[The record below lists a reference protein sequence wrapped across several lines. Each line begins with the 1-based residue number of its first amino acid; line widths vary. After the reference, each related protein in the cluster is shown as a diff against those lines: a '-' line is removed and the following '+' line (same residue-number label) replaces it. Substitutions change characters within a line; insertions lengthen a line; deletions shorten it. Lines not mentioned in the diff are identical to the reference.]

1 MKKTNARHQSASRTI
16 NRFNPGNEQ
25 TTLNETG
32 PLWGRGTVCQ
42 KRMEYGKGT
51 EMIGELTK
59 RSFEVPAL
67 LERHNAFE
75 QEVCRTVFQDKY
87 SSSVK
92 TYHVID
98 HLISRGEELG
108 LMGVPSYLAAIEA
121 LKRFSSYHAGLIRGF
136 AGERRVFY
144 AIKHVGPGFEQLVN
158 AELDY
163 EGEHDEFD
171 QILVSRQ
178 GLVIVEVKNYS
189 SSAAIGS
196 DGILRFEDGSGRMR
210 NVGERMASKRYVL
223 REVLSD
229 AIGRELPDERIVSLV
244 VNANEKTF
252 IRNDSDRVEVQSTGS
267 IARRV
272 EELLRG
278 DEVLGA
284 EDVSAIKAAL
294 EAAHHPIEIEPE
306 IDFEYVSATLHEA
319 LSLIAR
325 SVAEEKEDE
334 DFARVS
340 APESETCSV
349 SQAQR
354 PSPALISGAVALLLG
369 LAGGY
374 VLGSTGK
381 WR

>member
-1 MKKTNARHQSASRTI
+1 MK
-16 NRFNPGNEQ
+16 
-25 TTLNETG
+25 
-32 PLWGRGTVCQ
+32 C
-42 KRMEYGKGT
+42 
-51 EMIGELTK
+51 ELTK
-59 RSFEVPAL
+59 KSFEMPAL
-67 LERHNAFE
+67 LERHNDFE
-75 QEVCRTVFQDKY
+75 QAICRTVFQDKY

-98 HLISRGEELG
+98 HLIARGEELG

-144 AIKHVGPGFEQLVN
+144 AIKHVGSGFEQLVN

-196 DGILRFEDGSGRMR
+196 DGILRFEDESGRMR
-210 NVGERMASKRYVL
+210 KVGERMASKRYVL
-223 REVLSD
+223 REVVSN
-229 AIGRELPDERIVSLV
+229 AIGRELSDERIVSLV

-278 DEVLGA
+278 DEVLG
-284 EDVSAIKAAL
+284 K
-294 EAAHHPIEIEPE
+294 
-306 IDFEYVSATLHEA
+306 
-319 LSLIAR
+319 R
-325 SVAEEKEDE
+325 
-334 DFARVS
+334 
-340 APESETCSV
+340 
-349 SQAQR
+349 
-354 PSPALISGAVALLLG
+354 
-369 LAGGY
+369 
-374 VLGSTGK
+374 
-381 WR
+381 

>member
-1 MKKTNARHQSASRTI
+1 MK
-16 NRFNPGNEQ
+16 
-25 TTLNETG
+25 
-32 PLWGRGTVCQ
+32 C
-42 KRMEYGKGT
+42 
-51 EMIGELTK
+51 ELTK
-59 RSFEVPAL
+59 KSFEVPAL
-67 LERHNAFE
+67 LERHNDFE
-75 QEVCRTVFQDKY
+75 QAICRTVFQDKY

-98 HLISRGEELG
+98 HLIARGEELG

-144 AIKHVGPGFEQLVN
+144 AIKHVGSGFEQLVN

-223 REVLSD
+223 REVVSN

-252 IRNDSDRVEVQSTGS
+252 IRNDSD
-267 IARRV
+267 RV

-325 SVAEEKEDE
+325 SVAEEKEGE

-349 SQAQR
+349 SQARR
-354 PSPALISGAVALLLG
+354 PSPALVSGAVALLLG

>member
-1 MKKTNARHQSASRTI
+1 MEKTNARHQAASRTM

-25 TTLNETG
+25 TTLNETS
-32 PLWGRGTVCQ
+32 PLWGRGTERQ
-42 KRMEYGKGT
+42 KRMEYGKAT

-59 RSFEVPAL
+59 RLFEVPAL

-108 LMGVPSYLAAIEA
+108 LMDAPSYLAAIEA

-144 AIKHVGPGFEQLVN
+144 AIKHVGCGFEQLVN

-196 DGILRFEDGSGRMR
+196 DGILRFEDGSGRML
-210 NVGERMASKRYVL
+210 NVGERMASKHFVL
-223 REVLSD
+223 RKVASE
-229 AIGRELPDERIVSLV
+229 AIGRELPNEGIVSLI
-244 VNANEKTF
+244 VNANEKTS

-278 DEVLGA
+278 DEVLGP
-284 EDVSAIKAAL
+284 EEVSAIKAAL
-294 EAAHHPIEIEPE
+294 EAAHHPAEIEPE

-325 SVAEEKEDE
+325 SVEEEEEGE
-334 DFARVS
+334 DFARMSV
-340 APESETCSV
+340 PEGEACSV
-349 SQAQR
+349 VHAWR
-354 PSPALISGAVALLLG
+354 PSPAFVTGVASLLLG

>member
-1 MKKTNARHQSASRTI
+1 MEKMNARHQAALRTM

-32 PLWGRGTVCQ
+32 PLWGRGTVRQ

-59 RSFEVPAL
+59 KSFEMPAL
-67 LERHNAFE
+67 LERHNDFE
-75 QEVCRTVFQDKY
+75 QAICRTVFQDKY

-144 AIKHVGPGFEQLVN
+144 AIKHVGSGFEQLVN

-196 DGILRFEDGSGRMR
+196 DEILRFEDGSGRM
-210 NVGERMASKRYVL
+210 ERMASKRYVL
-223 REVLSD
+223 REVVSN

>member
-1 MKKTNARHQSASRTI
+1 MQNGVSRKVQLQREGLPRHRPSCCSRRRARTH
-16 NRFNPGNEQ
+16 
-25 TTLNETG
+25 
-32 PLWGRGTVCQ
+32 GRP
-42 KRMEYGKGT
+42 K
-51 EMIGELTK
+51 L
-59 RSFEVPAL
+59 
-67 LERHNAFE
+67 
-75 QEVCRTVFQDKY
+75 
-87 SSSVK
+87 
-92 TYHVID
+92 
-98 HLISRGEELG
+98 SRGDRGAEEIQL
-108 LMGVPSYLAAIEA
+108 LSRWPNQ
-121 LKRFSSYHAGLIRGF
+121 GF

-144 AIKHVGPGFEQLVN
+144 AIKHVGSGFEQLVN

-223 REVLSD
+223 LEVVSN
-229 AIGRELPDERIVSLV
+229 AIGRELLDGAIVSLL

-334 DFARVS
+334 DFARAS

-349 SQAQR
+349 SQAR
-354 PSPALISGAVALLLG
+354 GLSPALVTGVVALLLG

-374 VLGSTGK
+374 ALGSTGK
-381 WR
+381 LR

>member
-1 MKKTNARHQSASRTI
+1 M
-16 NRFNPGNEQ
+16 
-25 TTLNETG
+25 
-32 PLWGRGTVCQ
+32 
-42 KRMEYGKGT
+42 
-51 EMIGELTK
+51 
-59 RSFEVPAL
+59 
-67 LERHNAFE
+67 
-75 QEVCRTVFQDKY
+75 
-87 SSSVK
+87 
-92 TYHVID
+92 
-98 HLISRGEELG
+98 
-108 LMGVPSYLAAIEA
+108 
-121 LKRFSSYHAGLIRGF
+121 
-136 AGERRVFY
+136 
-144 AIKHVGPGFEQLVN
+144 
-158 AELDY
+158 DY

-223 REVLSD
+223 REVVSN

-278 DEVLGA
+278 DEVLGV

-294 EAAHHPIEIEPE
+294 EAANHPIEIEPE

-340 APESETCSV
+340 APESDTCSV
-349 SQAQR
+349 SQARR
-354 PSPALISGAVALLLG
+354 PSPALVSGAVALLLG

>member
-1 MKKTNARHQSASRTI
+1 MK
-16 NRFNPGNEQ
+16 
-25 TTLNETG
+25 
-32 PLWGRGTVCQ
+32 C
-42 KRMEYGKGT
+42 
-51 EMIGELTK
+51 ELTK
-59 RSFEVPAL
+59 KSFEVPVL
-67 LERHNAFE
+67 LERHNDLE
-75 QEVCRTVFQDKY
+75 QAICRTVFQDKY

-98 HLISRGEELG
+98 HLVARGEELG
-108 LMGVPSYLAAIEA
+108 LMGAPSYLAAIEA

-136 AGERRVFY
+136 AGERRGFY
-144 AIKHVGPGFEQLVN
+144 AIKHVESGFEQLVN

-210 NVGERMASKRYVL
+210 NVGERMESKRYVL
-223 REVLSD
+223 RKVASD
-229 AIGRELPDERIVSLV
+229 AIGRELPDAGIVSLV
-244 VNANEKTF
+244 VNANEKAS

-306 IDFEYVSATLHEA
+306 IDFEYVSATRGPLA
-319 LSLIAR
+319 DRQIGCRGGRRRGFR
-325 SVAEEKEDE
+325 S
-334 DFARVS
+334 RVRS
-340 APESETCSV
+340 RERDLLGS
-349 SQAQR
+349 
-354 PSPALISGAVALLLG
+354 SGAEAVSCARLG
-369 LAGGY
+369 CS
-374 VLGSTGK
+374 GSSFRPCG
-381 WR
+381 RIRARINGEMEVSR

>member
-1 MKKTNARHQSASRTI
+1 MK
-16 NRFNPGNEQ
+16 
-25 TTLNETG
+25 
-32 PLWGRGTVCQ
+32 C
-42 KRMEYGKGT
+42 
-51 EMIGELTK
+51 ELTK
-59 RSFEVPAL
+59 KSFEVPAL
-67 LERHNAFE
+67 LERHNDFE
-75 QEVCRTVFQDKY
+75 QAICRTVFQDKY

-98 HLISRGEELG
+98 HLIARGEELG

-144 AIKHVGPGFEQLVN
+144 AIKHVGSGFEQLVN

-196 DGILRFEDGSGRMR
+196 DGILRFEDGSRRIR

-223 REVLSD
+223 REVVSN
-229 AIGRELPDERIVSLV
+229 AIGRELPDGAIVSLV
-244 VNANEKTF
+244 VNANEKTS

-294 EAAHHPIEIEPE
+294 EAANHPIEIEPE
-306 IDFEYVSATLHEA
+306 IDFEYVSATLHKA

-349 SQAQR
+349 SQARR